1 MAKKK
6 KAKWMKFRHRVVR
19 NLAFAVLYPYS
30 RLKYGLTVERFRE
43 QGDRKYLI
51 LFNHQTAFD
60 QFFVGMCFK
69 GPVYYIASEDLF
81 SMGFVSKMIRYLV
94 APIPI
99 NKQATDVTAVINA
112 MRVAREGGT
121 VALSPE
127 GNRTFSGRTGY
138 IKPSIAPLIRALKM
152 PVAICRIEGGYGAHP
167 RWSDVVRRGRV
178 RSYVSEVIEPEE
190 WKALSDD
197 ALYGRV
203 CRALDCNEGCV
214 DHEYPHKRSAEY
226 LERAMYVCHRC
237 GLSEF
242 ESRGTRIRCKG
253 CGETVR
259 YLPTKE
265 LVCEEGSFPFR
276 FVTEWYRHQCD
287 FVNRLDPAA
296 FGDAPIYRD
305 VTELSEV
312 EICKKKKRISAAVAL
327 TLYADRITVESKA
340 FSLAM
345 PIDDI
350 RVVTILG
357 KNKLNFYYGDKIYQ
371 IKGEKRFNA
380 LKYLNLYNRITNI
393 RKGDPT
399 NEFLGL

>member
-6 KAKWMKFRHRVVR
+6 KPKWIKFRHRVVR

-30 RLKYGLTVERFRE
+30 RLKYGLRVERFRR

-81 SMGFVSKMIRYLV
+81 SMGFASKLIRYLV

-99 NKQATDVTAVINA
+99 NKQATDVTAVMNA

-121 VALSPE
+121 IALAPE
-127 GNRTFSGRTGY
+127 GNRTFSGKTEY

-167 RWSDVVRRGRV
+167 RWSDVVRRGKV

-197 ALYGRV
+197 ALYERV
-203 CRALDCNEGCV
+203 CRALEQDEGCL

-242 ESRGTRIRCKG
+242 ESHGTRIRCKL
-253 CGETVR
+253 CGEEIE

-265 LVCEEGSFPFR
+265 LVSAEEGFPFR
-276 FVTEWYRHQCD
+276 FVTEWYRYQCD
-287 FVNRLDPAA
+287 YVNSLAPAD
-296 FGDAPIYRD
+296 FGEELIYGDD
-305 VTELSEV
+305 VELSEV
-312 EICKKKKRISAAVAL
+312 EICKKKKRITSSASL
-327 TLYADRITVESKA
+327 SLYADRITLEAKEIN
-340 FSLAM
+340 LTM
-345 PIDDI
+345 PMEDI

-371 IKGEKRFNA
+371 VKGEKRFNA
-380 LKYLNLYNRITNI
+380 LKYLNLYHRFTNV
-393 RKGDPT
+393 RKGDPA